1 MLGIHL
7 LLGPVE
13 KLHGGE
19 HMMQRCLVDDNSLQ
33 TFKSVQK
40 LVLDLK
46 IVHIPCPGAYLS
58 VVTGAPAFY

>member
-1 MLGIHL
+1 M
-7 LLGPVE
+7 E